1 MTDEAPTMVQVTD
14 AKPARLGA
22 DLLLDCLYDGGARI
36 CFANP
41 GTTELSL
48 VTALARDGRIR
59 CVLSLFEGVCTGAAD
74 GYARV
79 SGQVPLTLL
88 HLGPGFANGI
98 ANLHNAR
105 RAGSRIVNLIGDHAT
120 WHLPYD
126 APLTSDI
133 RSLAQPVSREVI
145 YLADAGAIAP
155 GVGQAFAATNRD
167 EGGAATI
174 IFPTDAVDTPA
185 PTDAAPVE
193 HVAYAPAR
201 VADTAIAAAEAAL
214 AQAGEVIVLVGG
226 NALDEAGLRAAAR
239 LADHC
244 GGRLLME
251 PYPAI
256 VELGGDL
263 PAVERQAYF
272 PDDVIA
278 QMGEATV
285 VLAGARMPISYFGY
299 EGYPSQLVRE
309 ERLVR
314 LAEPGDDAT
323 AALTA
328 LADRLGAPSAAV
340 SAAAAPRPA
349 SQASDVPLDPQAVVA
364 ELRACLPHD
373 AIISLEGST
382 LGGPW
387 LRDAHRTV
395 RHRVM
400 TNTGGA
406 IGQGL
411 PCAVGAALAEP
422 ATRVVSLQSDGSA
435 QYTLQSLWTM
445 AREKLKVT
453 VIIAANQRYAI
464 LQTELKRADA
474 PLGDATIADL
484 TRLDNPSID
493 WVSLARGYGVEAVRV
508 GTGVELARAL
518 ELALATDGPFLIEA
532 TLP

>member
-1 MTDEAPTMVQVTD
+1 MSELNTTTEMVTT
-14 AKPARLGA
+14 RLGA
-22 DLLLDCLYDGGARI
+22 DLLLDSLYDGGARI

-79 SGQVPLTLL
+79 SGKVPLTLL

-133 RSLAQPVSREVI
+133 RSLASPVSREVI
-145 YLADAGAIAP
+145 YLADPSAIAP
-155 GVGQAFAATNRD
+155 GVARAFAATNRA
-167 EGGAATI
+167 EGGGATI
-174 IFPTDAVDTPA
+174 IYPTDAVDAPA
-185 PTDAAPVE
+185 PVDAVALAEVPYRPEPVAQTALDAA
-193 HVAYAPAR
+193 
-201 VADTAIAAAEAAL
+201 AAL
-214 AQAGEVIVLVGG
+214 LAQGGETIVLLGS
-226 NALDEAGLRAAAR
+226 NALSEEGIRAGAR
-239 LADHC
+239 LAGYL

-251 PYPAI
+251 PYPPI
-256 VELGGDL
+256 VTLGGDL
-263 PAVERQAYF
+263 PPVERQAYF

-278 QMGEATV
+278 QMGKARV
-285 VLAGARMPISYFGY
+285 ILAGARMPISYFGY
-299 EGYPSQLVRE
+299 EGYPSQLVAE

-314 LAEPGDDAT
+314 LAEPGKDAV
-323 AALTA
+323 AALDA
-328 LADRLGAPSAAV
+328 LADRLGARPCAEVEPGAPARSGEDHAALTPV
-340 SAAAAPRPA
+340 S
-349 SQASDVPLDPQAVVA
+349 VVE
-364 ELRACLPHD
+364 ELVVQLPED

-387 LRDAHRTV
+387 LKNAHRAR

-411 PCAVGAALAEP
+411 PCAVGAALAAP
-422 ATRVVSLQSDGSA
+422 AARVVSLQSDGSA
-435 QYTLQSLWTM
+435 QYTLQALWTM
-445 AREKLKVT
+445 AREGLKVT
-453 VIIAANQRYAI
+453 VIMAANHRYAI
-464 LQTELKRADA
+464 LQTELTRADA
-474 PLGDATIADL
+474 PLDDATIANL
-484 TRLDNPSID
+484 TRLDNPRVD
-493 WVSLARGYGVEAVRV
+493 WVALAQGYGVEAVRV
-508 GTGVELARAL
+508 TTNGELAQAL
-518 ELALATDGPFLIEA
+518 RHGLTLEGPLLIQAELP
-532 TLP
+532 

>member
-1 MTDEAPTMVQVTD
+1 MSEVSATMDKADT
-14 AKPARLGA
+14 RLGA
-22 DLLLDCLYDGGARI
+22 DLLLDSLYDGGARI

-79 SGQVPLTLL
+79 SGKVPLTLL

-133 RSLAQPVSREVI
+133 RSLASPVSREVI
-145 YLADAGAIAP
+145 YLADPKAIAP
-155 GVGQAFAATNRD
+155 GVGQAFAATNQA

-174 IFPTDAVDTPA
+174 IYPTDAVDAPA
-185 PTDAAPVE
+185 PADAVAVREVPYRPSAVAEAGLDAA
-193 HVAYAPAR
+193 AS
-201 VADTAIAAAEAAL
+201 AL
-214 AQAGEVIVLVGG
+214 GQGGEVIVLIGG
-226 NALDEAGLRAAAR
+226 NALTEAGVRAGAR
-239 LADHC
+239 LAAHL

-256 VELGGDL
+256 VTLGGDV

-278 QMGEATV
+278 QMGDARV

-299 EGYPSQLVRE
+299 EGYPSQLVAE

-314 LAEPGDDAT
+314 LAEPGEDAV

-328 LADRLGAPSAAV
+328 LCDRLGAGTAPATARAERAQSSASEDALT
-340 SAAAAPRPA
+340 PP
-349 SQASDVPLDPQAVVA
+349 AVVE
-364 ELRACLPHD
+364 ELLAQLPED

-387 LRDAHRTV
+387 LKNAHRTV

-422 ATRVVSLQSDGSA
+422 AARVISLQSDGSA

-445 AREKLKVT
+445 AREGLNVT
-453 VIIAANQRYAI
+453 VIMAANHRYAI

-474 PLGDATIADL
+474 PLDDETIAGL
-484 TRLDNPSID
+484 TLLDNPRVD
-493 WVSLARGYGVEAVRV
+493 WVSLASGYGVEAVRV
-508 GTGVELARAL
+508 TTGAELANAL
-518 ELALATDGPFLIEA
+518 RFALAFDGPFLIQAE
-532 TLP
+532 LP

>member
-1 MTDEAPTMVQVTD
+1 MSERTVPLEALTTL
-14 AKPARLGA
+14 LGA
-22 DLLLDCLYDGGARI
+22 DVLLDSLYDGGARI

-41 GTTELSL
+41 GTTELSM
-48 VTALARDGRIR
+48 VSALARDGRIR

-133 RSLAQPVSREVI
+133 RSLASPVSREVI
-145 YLADAGAIAP
+145 YLADAAAIAP
-155 GVGQAFAATNRD
+155 GVGRAFAATNLA
-167 EGGAATI
+167 EGGVATI
-174 IFPTDAVDTPA
+174 IFPTDTVDAPA
-185 PTDAAPVE
+185 PTDAAVVSEVPYCPMPVTE
-193 HVAYAPAR
+193 LALG
-201 VADTAIAAAEAAL
+201 AAAQTL
-214 AQAGEVIVLVGG
+214 AQPGETIVLLGG
-226 NALDEAGLRAAAR
+226 SALTVAGIRAGAR
-239 LADHC
+239 LAAHL

-251 PYPAI
+251 PYPPI
-256 VELGGDL
+256 VTLGGDL
-263 PAVERQAYF
+263 PQVERQAYF

-278 QMGEATV
+278 QMGAARV

-299 EGYPSQLVRE
+299 EGYPSQLVAE
-309 ERLVR
+309 SRLVR
-314 LAEPGDDAT
+314 LAEPGEDAV
-323 AALTA
+323 AALDA
-328 LADRLGAPSAAV
+328 LSARLGAGTAPQVASHEPVSSSQNNAAL
-340 SAAAAPRPA
+340 SPA
-349 SQASDVPLDPQAVVA
+349 SVVE
-364 ELRACLPHD
+364 ELLAQLPED

-387 LRDAHRTV
+387 LRNAHRAR

-411 PCAVGAALAEP
+411 PCAVGAALAAPE
-422 ATRVVSLQSDGSA
+422 ARVVSLQSDGSA

-445 AREKLKVT
+445 AHEGLKVT
-453 VIIAANQRYAI
+453 VIIAANHRYAI
-464 LQTELKRADA
+464 LQTELSRASA
-474 PLGDATIADL
+474 PLDDEVIANL
-484 TRLDNPSID
+484 TRLDKPRVD
-493 WVSLARGYGVEAVRV
+493 WVALARGYGVEAVRV
-508 GTGVELARAL
+508 TTGSELSSAL
-518 ELALATDGPFLIEA
+518 QQGLAFDGPFLIQAE
-532 TLP
+532 LP